1 MSQIQPTPNVFP
13 KPSLKPPRSLP
24 RGLARISEAKDQ
36 LREIYLALL
45 KIEIGFN
52 PFCRRCKRNKATEGH
67 HPFGQLGIL
76 ILIFFPFCRRCHDD
90 VHQHADQARVDGWI
104 RDHKP

>member
-13 KPSLKPPRSLP
+13 KPSLQPPKSLP
-24 RGLARISEAKDQ
+24 RGLARISEAKEQ

-45 KIEIGFN
+45 KIEIAFN
-52 PFCRRCKRNKATEGH
+52 PFCRRCKKKRATEGH
-67 HPFGQLGIL
+67 HYYGQIGIL
-76 ILIFFPFCRRCHDD
+76 ILIFAPICRGCHDD
-90 VHQHADQARVDGWI
+90 IHHNATQARADGWI